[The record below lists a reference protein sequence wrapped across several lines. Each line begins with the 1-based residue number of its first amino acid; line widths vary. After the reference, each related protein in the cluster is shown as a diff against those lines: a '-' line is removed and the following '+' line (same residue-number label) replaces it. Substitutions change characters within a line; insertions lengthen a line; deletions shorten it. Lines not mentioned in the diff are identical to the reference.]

1 MTNLTDIRNTMLVSP
16 QKVKTYGNINLNV
29 NDSEIGAAIRISQ
42 NVHLKDAICRDL
54 VEHLQEL
61 VYNNIKGIHP
71 NIKDEENE
79 AYKAL
84 LDDFIVPALVYR
96 TAMELCTIL
105 TLKIRSMGVVKN
117 NDTNVQTTTAAD
129 ISYMTEYYG
138 ALYND
143 ALNRTVDFLSENK
156 EAFKELPDGFCT
168 CSSKSRFAQ
177 SGLWLGK

>member
-16 QKVKTYGNINLNV
+16 QKVKSYGNINLNV

-54 VEHLQEL
+54 IEHLQEL

-96 TAMELCTIL
+96 TAMELVTIT
-105 TLKIRSMGVVKN
+105 TLKIRGMGLVKN
-117 NDTNVQTTTAAD
+117 SDTNVQTTTAAD

-156 EAFKELPDGFCT
+156 EAFNEIPNDFCS
-168 CSSKSRFAQ
+168 CSTKSRFAQ

>member
-1 MTNLTDIRNTMLVSP
+1 MTDFKSVMLISP
-16 QKVKTYGNINLNV
+16 QKVKSYGNINLNV

-54 VEHLQEL
+54 IEHLQEL
-61 VYNNIKGIHP
+61 VYNKIKGNHP
-71 NIKDEENE
+71 NINDEENE

-156 EAFKELPDGFCT
+156 ESFNEIPDGFCS
-168 CSSKSRFAQ
+168 CSTKSRFAQ
-177 SGLWLGK
+177 TGLWLGK